1 VADPHR
7 PPTSTPD
14 HCISPDIA
22 RRAPA
27 PPHTVGGGYSRGG
40 AHGGEML
47 PPRFD
52 AAAAVAPAAPDGAA
66 AGESDVSADV
76 SGAPAGEWG
85 ESGAPTSLAPDTKR
99 ETPHPSEAATRGQ
112 SPPPPRCV
120 GVGCPVV

>member
-52 AAAAVAPAAPDGAA
+52 AAAAVAPAAPAGA
-66 AGESDVSADV
+66 G
-76 SGAPAGEWG
+76 AGEWG